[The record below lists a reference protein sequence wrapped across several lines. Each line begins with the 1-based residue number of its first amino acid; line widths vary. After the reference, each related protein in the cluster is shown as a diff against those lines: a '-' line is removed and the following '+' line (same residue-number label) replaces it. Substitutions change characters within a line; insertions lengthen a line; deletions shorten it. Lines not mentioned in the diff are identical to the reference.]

1 MTDPALD
8 PLCSGW
14 TLNPDGTLTVRL
26 PPGADERPARKL
38 MAAMG
43 YVCPIVEDMPDGSV
57 LMHDS
62 RAIVEIFNDWPV
74 SGRRCDPDPEA
85 PGGPWYDGPD
95 RCVVDVLNRY

>member
-8 PLCSGW
+8 PLCSSW
-14 TLNPDGTLTVRL
+14 TFNADGTLTVRA
-26 PPGADERPARKL
+26 PAGQERPIRAL

-43 YVCPIVEDMPDGSV
+43 YVCPIIEDMPDGSV

-62 RAIVEIFNDWPV
+62 LAIVEIFNDRPV
-74 SGRRCDPDPEA
+74 SDRRGTDPEA

-95 RCVVDVLNRY
+95 RDAVDCLGRY